1 MAGRRRL
8 KELFQKYDVS
18 CDGVLSEEEM
28 SALFASLGLAKE
40 DSRKMFEA
48 ADANKDG
55 MVQINEFLDW
65 LMGQKSTIKC
75 QQDSCGVE
83 FTISNPSD
91 RVDKRYTLTFD
102 KCPLDALV
110 CR

>member
-65 LMGQKSTIKC
+65 LMGQN
-75 QQDSCGVE
+75 QR
-83 FTISNPSD
+83 SNVNKTPAVWNS
-91 RVDKRYTLTFD
+91 RSATPRTVWTSATL
-102 KCPLDALV
+102 
-110 CR
+110 